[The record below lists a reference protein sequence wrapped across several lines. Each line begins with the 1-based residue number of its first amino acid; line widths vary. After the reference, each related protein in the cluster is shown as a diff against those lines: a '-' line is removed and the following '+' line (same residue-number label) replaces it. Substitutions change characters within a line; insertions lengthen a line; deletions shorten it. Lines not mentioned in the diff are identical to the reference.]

1 MYRIIKIDGT
11 ELGITD
17 SVNYIRYG
25 DGGCF
30 TTATRKDAI
39 GVAFKSVAYN
49 LVGHED
55 RRGGSAVAA
64 HLLALEVGLGHVEVE
79 RLVLGLDRAHHRG
92 QPFVGTHC
100 HGLAIDVQ
108 AQRAVAGRV
117 ERQRGEAHCV
127 SRRPCGQGTAGSEQT
142 GADEGEAKVSA
153 GDGVTGHVDVL
164 NWMAAGRG
172 YPVAR
177 AKHPMA
183 ASHTEQVTKMES
195 FVPIP
200 ERQSEA

>member
-55 RRGGSAVAA
+55 I
-64 HLLALEVGLGHVEVE
+64 E
-79 RLVLGLDRAHHRG
+79 
-92 QPFVGTHC
+92 
-100 HGLAIDVQ
+100 
-108 AQRAVAGRV
+108 
-117 ERQRGEAHCV
+117 
-127 SRRPCGQGTAGSEQT
+127 
-142 GADEGEAKVSA
+142 GADTVVVSEI
-153 GDGVTGHVDVL
+153 DGGQELKSHQTIRP
-164 NWMAAGRG
+164 MME
-172 YPVAR
+172 PAR
-177 AKHPMA
+177 CILLPRLLRF
-183 ASHTEQVTKMES
+183 TL
-195 FVPIP
+195 
-200 ERQSEA
+200 RLRR